1 MTASSERRESPLFLK
16 TRDYAVWL
24 LRHTAKFTKLYR
36 HSLTERAENA
46 VLSFQR
52 ELGRASISGDDAA
65 LCEASLRLWE
75 LRQLLR
81 MAHELGFFPASQLE
95 FSTVSLDELGRLL
108 GAWKR
113 KKGES
118 A

>member
-1 MTASSERRESPLFLK
+1 VK

-24 LRHTAKFTKLYR
+24 LLHTAKFPKQYR
-36 HSLTERAENA
+36 HSLTERVENA
-46 VLSFQR
+46 VLAFQR
-52 ELGRASISGDDAA
+52 ELGRAAIGGESAA
-65 LCEASLRLWE
+65 LDEAALRLWE

-81 MAHELGFFPASQLE
+81 ISHDLSLFPTGQLE

-113 KKGES
+113 KRGES